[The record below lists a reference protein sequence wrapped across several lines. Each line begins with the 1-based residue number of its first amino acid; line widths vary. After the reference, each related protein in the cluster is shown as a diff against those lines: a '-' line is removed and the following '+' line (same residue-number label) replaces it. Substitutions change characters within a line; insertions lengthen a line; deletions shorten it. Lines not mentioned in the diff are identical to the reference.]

1 MAAKAHGLSSDDCPA
16 TTDTSINETETGIVP
31 TEGDTNAHFAP
42 KTDVGSVGGVTTAGQ
57 NDLFRHFA
65 LVWLAVNLIDAAP
78 RRVRR
83 ALKGQ
88 EEAVLKAV
96 ERYGFR
102 IPILVKSKPFGER
115 YEVIDGHMR
124 LAAANRLA
132 AGTVPCIVVDDLSDV
147 ETRRLALSLNRLQEA
162 GEWDPDA
169 LRLEI
174 NEIIEISNDVRI
186 PGFEL
191 PEIEAIRFGV
201 KRRRKQIRR
210 MTLQII
216 LAVQMQRSRGR
227 ETLGA
232 WAITSFI
239 ADRQEMPRL
248 LWRCWTGRSPMLCLP
263 TRLTM

>member
-1 MAAKAHGLSSDDCPA
+1 MAAKAHGLSSDGGPA

-31 TEGDTNAHFAP
+31 TEGDTDAHSAP
-42 KTDVGSVGGVTTAGQ
+42 ITDVGSVGGVTTAGQ

-96 ERYGFR
+96 KRYGFR
-102 IPILVKSKPFGER
+102 IPILVKSKPGGKR

-124 LAAANRLA
+124 LVAANRLA
-132 AGTVPCIVVDDLSDV
+132 ADTAPCIIVDDLSDV

-191 PEIEAIRFGV
+191 PEIEAIRFGGEEAAEADPADDITDHLGGSDATV
-201 KRRRKQIRR
+201 TRPGDTWCLGDHLIHCGSARDATALAALLVFARGLK
-210 MTLQII
+210 TFAHI
-216 LAVQMQRSRGR
+216 LR
-227 ETLGA
+227 
-232 WAITSFI
+232 
-239 ADRQEMPRL
+239 
-248 LWRCWTGRSPMLCLP
+248 
-263 TRLTM
+263 